1 MTEDD
6 ARKIARALLD
16 ELFARIGGGSAPIAA
31 AAPSSDE
38 PTFMKVATY
47 AKKRGY
53 ARSTIQKYLD
63 AGMPSVPG
71 RGGRRVDVRAADAWI
86 RMGAG
91 ARELHS

>member
-16 ELFARIGGGSAPIAA
+16 ELFARIGGAAPVA
-31 AAPSSDE
+31 AAPPPSDE
-38 PTFMKVATY
+38 PTFMKVAAY